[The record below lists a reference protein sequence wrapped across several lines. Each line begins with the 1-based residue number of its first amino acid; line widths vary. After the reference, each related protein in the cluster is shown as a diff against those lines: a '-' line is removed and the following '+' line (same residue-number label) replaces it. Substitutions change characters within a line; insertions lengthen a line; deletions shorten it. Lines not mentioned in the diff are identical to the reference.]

1 MEVTAPVFLFLES
14 CVLGFL
20 LGALYDVFRIL
31 RLSFPNGRVLIF
43 FEDVLY
49 FVAVTIASFTF
60 IVVQNSGALRAFLIL
75 GELLGAILYFF
86 TLSILIM
93 NAAHLIIRCVKAILR
108 FLYHITLRPLIRLA
122 CLIGRGLRKLGLH
135 CARRIKIVVRKPKK
149 HLKEAQD
156 LVYNDTKQ
164 SNGSET
170 NGKGKKAK
178 EKSKKARHS

>member
-1 MEVTAPVFLFLES
+1 MDVTAPVFLFLES

-31 RLSFPNGRVLIF
+31 RLSFPNGKVLIF
-43 FEDVLY
+43 FEDVFY

-60 IVVQNSGALRAFLIL
+60 IVVQNSGMLRAFLIL

-93 NAAHLIIRCVKAILR
+93 NAAHLIIKCVKAVLR
-108 FLYHITLRPLIRLA
+108 FLYRITLRPLIRLI
-122 CLIGRGLRKLGLH
+122 CLIGRGFRKLGLR
-135 CARRIKIVVRKPKK
+135 CIKQVKIVVRKPKK
-149 HLKEAQD
+149 HLKQD
-156 LVYNDTKQ
+156 QDVVYNDTKQ
-164 SNGSET
+164 SNGSEV

-178 EKSKKARHS
+178 EKSKKTRHS